1 MWKASA
7 GHTVSITQDD
17 SGADDWETD
26 PDFVVS
32 RRGPCFRPLGGSWG
46 RVSGAGLTPQLRA
59 CLCLFQNDVSEKEQR
74 WGAKTVRG
82 SGHQEHIE

>member
-1 MWKASA
+1 MAPSARHPVTCHRFLSLQMWKASA

-32 RRGPCFRPLGGSWG
+32 GQCPCSRSLRVTLLGPDAAGLGCRPY
-46 RVSGAGLTPQLRA
+46 VQAAGLTP
-59 CLCLFQNDVSEKEQR
+59 VSFR
-74 WGAKTVRG
+74 TT
-82 SGHQEHIE
+82 